1 MAEALGCHGEY
12 VEAPQDIRPALDRA
26 RAAVAAGRTAVVN
39 VVTDWRARA
48 GTASFTSYAT

>member
-12 VEAPQDIRPALDRA
+12 VENPQDIRPALDRA
-26 RAAVAAGRTAVVN
+26 AAAVAGGQTAVVN

-48 GTASFTSYAT
+48 VTASFTSFST